1 MNLCVKNCHTFKFTK
16 KYLCRLSQNAIK
28 NKGVTKMIKRLVL
41 GMISVLLLTLTVAC
55 NTDDDDELKEED
67 QIVAVETATIQ
78 QDDLTVE
85 KKLHGRL
92 SPEQMTPVLLENPGE
107 IDEILIENGEQV
119 EEDDIIAKLK
129 TPGGI
134 QNIRAPDD
142 GEIIE
147 LEANEGDM
155 LSGEDPLAFI
165 IDLDQLTLDFTVTE
179 KDRSLFNKD
188 DKLDVLIDEN
198 TYELVIESVE
208 KMPDDTGLYP
218 ISGTVKNKKDRL
230 LPGMIATIHVPEKR
244 VKKALIIPTE
254 ALIED
259 NDSTFI
265 YVIKEHEAVRTD
277 VTVIETQS
285 DLTAVEGELNK
296 EDTIVINGQLTLF
309 DGAEVEVVSE
319 ENES

>member
-1 MNLCVKNCHTFKFTK
+1 
-16 KYLCRLSQNAIK
+16 
-28 NKGVTKMIKRLVL
+28 MIRNLVL
-41 GMISVLLLTLTVAC
+41 GMISVLLLMLTVAC
-55 NTDDDDELKEED
+55 NTDDDDELTEED
-67 QIVAVETATIQ
+67 QIVAVETATIH

-92 SPEQMTPVLLENPGE
+92 SPEQMTPILVENPGE
-107 IDEILIENGEQV
+107 VDEVLVENNEKV
-119 EEDDIIAKLK
+119 EEDDIVAKLK
-129 TPGGI
+129 TPSGI
-134 QNIRAPDD
+134 QNIRAPED

-147 LEANEGDM
+147 LEAKEGDM
-155 LSGEDPLAFI
+155 LSGEDPLALI
-165 IDLDQLTLDFTVTE
+165 IDLDQLTIDFTVTE
-179 KDRSLFNKD
+179 KDRSLFKKD
-188 DKLDVLIDEN
+188 DKLDVSINDK

-218 ISGTVKNKKDRL
+218 VSGTVKNKKDRL
-230 LPGMIATIHVPEKR
+230 LPGMIATVHVPEKR

-265 YVIKEHEAVRTD
+265 YVIKDHEAVRTD

-285 DLTAVEGELNK
+285 DLTAVEGEINK

-309 DGAEVEVVSE
+309 DGAEVEVISE
-319 ENES
+319 ENET